1 MNNIIV
7 TSQKDLT
14 HLIEASLRKIL
25 KEELENA
32 NPSQQVAQN
41 EIVFLAEA
49 IEITGL
55 AKPTLYAKTSKNEIP
70 HYKRG
75 RKLYFKR
82 SELLL
87 WIEEGKQ

>member
-1 MNNIIV
+1 MKDFVI
-7 TSQKDLT
+7 TTQEDLT
-14 HLIEASLRKIL
+14 HLIESSIRKIF
-25 KEELENA
+25 KEELKNA
-32 NPSQQVAQN
+32 NSSQQVFKN
-41 EIVFLAEA
+41 EIVFLDEA
-49 IEITGL
+49 IVITGL

-82 SELLL
+82 SELLA

>member
-1 MNNIIV
+1 MKDIV
-7 TSQKDLT
+7 LTSKEDLT
-14 HLIEASLRKIL
+14 HLIESSIRKIF
-25 KEELENA
+25 KEELKNA
-32 NPSQQVAQN
+32 NSSQQVSKN
-41 EIVFLAEA
+41 EIVFLEEA
-49 IEITGL
+49 IVITGL

-82 SELLL
+82 SELLA

>member
-1 MNNIIV
+1 MNDLV
-7 TSQKDLT
+7 VTTSQDLT
-14 HLIEASLRKIL
+14 HLIESTLRKVL
-25 KEELENA
+25 KEEFENTSES
-32 NPSQQVAQN
+32 NQSQKN

-55 AKPTLYAKTSKNEIP
+55 AKPTLYAKTSQNKIP

-82 SELLL
+82 SELQA